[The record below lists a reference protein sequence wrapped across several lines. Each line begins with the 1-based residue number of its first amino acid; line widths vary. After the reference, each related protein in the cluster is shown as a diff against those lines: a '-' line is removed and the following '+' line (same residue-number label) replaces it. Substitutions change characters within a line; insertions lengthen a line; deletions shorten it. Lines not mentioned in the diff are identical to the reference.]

1 MPFLCAGNSPQVRND
16 KIKEMSTSINS
27 ADTTTRSNAHTFFK
41 SSGDWRTL
49 IIATLVYIGWF
60 ASVFTHKQLPW
71 WATFALLTWFGAWHL
86 SLQHELVHGHPFR
99 NSKLNAAL
107 ASLSV
112 TMWVPFLSFKRDHIS
127 HHNTTLT
134 HPQLDTE
141 SYYAIPE
148 TWQNSGRLLR
158 AIYWANR
165 TLAFRLTVW
174 SVFSAVQYFI
184 ADAWRA
190 VRNVGNARAAWFLHI
205 PALVA
210 VIYIVTNL
218 ADMSMVEYL
227 IGGVFG
233 SHSLNMMRSFA
244 EHKTLDNESTRT
256 AMIDA
261 GWLMGMLMLNNNLH
275 IAHHDEPSA
284 PWYEVPAVAKR
295 TNAYERAANIDS
307 LYKGG
312 YGEII
317 RRFTFK
323 PYDQPVY
330 SKSV

>member
-1 MPFLCAGNSPQVRND
+1 VQEPRRNILKSP
-16 KIKEMSTSINS
+16 
-27 ADTTTRSNAHTFFK
+27 
-41 SSGDWRTL
+41 GDWRTL
-49 IIATLVYIGWF
+49 VIAVLVYGGWL
-60 ASVFTHKQLPW
+60 ATVFLHKQMPW

-107 ASLSV
+107 ASLSL

-134 HPQLDTE
+134 HPELDTE
-141 SYYAIPE
+141 SYYSMPE
-148 TWQNSGRLLR
+148 QWQHSGRFLR
-158 AIYWANR
+158 SIYWANR
-165 TLAFRLTVW
+165 TIAFRLTIW
-174 SVFSAVQYFI
+174 SVFSTVQYFF

-190 VRNVGNARAAWFLHI
+190 IRNVDNARSAWVLHI
-205 PALVA
+205 PGLIA
-210 VIYIVTNL
+210 VTYIVNNL
-218 ADMSMVEYL
+218 AGMSVIEYL
-227 IGGVFG
+227 IGGVFA

-244 EHKTLDNESTRT
+244 EHKTLGDESTRT

-261 GWLMGMLMLNNNLH
+261 GRVMSLLMLNNNLH

-284 PWYEVPAVAKR
+284 PWYKVPEVAER
-295 TNAYERAANIDS
+295 LNAFERAQKIDA

-312 YGEII
+312 YGELL

>member
-1 MPFLCAGNSPQVRND
+1 MQEPRRNILKSP
-16 KIKEMSTSINS
+16 
-27 ADTTTRSNAHTFFK
+27 
-41 SSGDWRTL
+41 GDWRTL
-49 IIATLVYIGWF
+49 VIAVLVYGGWL
-60 ASVFTHKQLPW
+60 ATVFLHKQMPW

-107 ASLSV
+107 ASLSL

-127 HHNTTLT
+127 HHNSTLT
-134 HPQLDTE
+134 HPKLDTE
-141 SYYAIPE
+141 SYYSMPE
-148 TWQNSGRLLR
+148 QWQHSGRFLR
-158 AIYWANR
+158 SIYWANR
-165 TLAFRLTVW
+165 TIAFRLTIW
-174 SVFSAVQYFI
+174 SVFSTVQYFF

-190 VRNVGNARAAWFLHI
+190 IRNVDNARSAWALHI
-205 PALVA
+205 PGLIA
-210 VIYIVTNL
+210 VTYIVNNL
-218 ADMSMVEYL
+218 AGMSMIEYL
-227 IGGVFG
+227 IGGVFA

-244 EHKTLDNESTRT
+244 EHKTLGDESTRT

-261 GWLMGMLMLNNNLH
+261 GRVMSLLMLNNNLH

-284 PWYEVPAVAKR
+284 PWYKVPEVAER
-295 TNAYERAANIDS
+295 SNAFERAEKIDA

-312 YGEII
+312 YGELL

>member
-1 MPFLCAGNSPQVRND
+1 M
-16 KIKEMSTSINS
+16 
-27 ADTTTRSNAHTFFK
+27 
-41 SSGDWRTL
+41 
-49 IIATLVYIGWF
+49 
-60 ASVFTHKQLPW
+60 PW

-107 ASLSV
+107 ASLSL

-134 HPQLDTE
+134 HPKLDTE
-141 SYYAIPE
+141 SYYSMPE
-148 TWQNSGRLLR
+148 QWQHSGRFLR
-158 AIYWANR
+158 SIYWANR
-165 TLAFRLTVW
+165 TIAFRLTVW
-174 SVFSAVQYFI
+174 SVFSTVQYFF

-190 VRNVGNARAAWFLHI
+190 IRNVDNARSAWVLHI
-205 PALVA
+205 PGLIA
-210 VIYIVTNL
+210 VTYIVNNL
-218 ADMSMVEYL
+218 AGMSVIEYL
-227 IGGVFG
+227 IGGVFA

-244 EHKTLDNESTRT
+244 EHKTLGDESTRT

-261 GWLMGMLMLNNNLH
+261 GRVMSLLMLNNNLH

-284 PWYEVPAVAKR
+284 PWYKVPEVAER
-295 TNAYERAANIDS
+295 LNAFERAQKIDA

-312 YGEII
+312 YGELL

>member
-1 MPFLCAGNSPQVRND
+1 M
-16 KIKEMSTSINS
+16 
-27 ADTTTRSNAHTFFK
+27 
-41 SSGDWRTL
+41 
-49 IIATLVYIGWF
+49 
-60 ASVFTHKQLPW
+60 PW

-107 ASLSV
+107 ASLSL

-134 HPQLDTE
+134 HPELDTE
-141 SYYAIPE
+141 SYYSMPE
-148 TWQNSGRLLR
+148 RWQHSGRFLR
-158 AIYWANR
+158 SIYWANR
-165 TLAFRLTVW
+165 TIAFRLTIW
-174 SVFSAVQYFI
+174 SVFSTVQYFF

-190 VRNVGNARAAWFLHI
+190 IRNVNNARSAWALHI
-205 PALVA
+205 PALIA
-210 VIYIVTNL
+210 VTYIVNNL
-218 ADMSMVEYL
+218 AGMSMIEYL
-227 IGGVFG
+227 IGGVFA

-244 EHKTLDNESTRT
+244 EHKTLGDESTRT

-261 GWLMGMLMLNNNLH
+261 GRVMSLLMLNNNLH

-284 PWYEVPAVAKR
+284 PWYQVPEVAER
-295 TNAYERAANIDS
+295 LNAFERAQKIDA

-312 YGEII
+312 YGELL

>member
-1 MPFLCAGNSPQVRND
+1 VQEPRR
-16 KIKEMSTSINS
+16 KI
-27 ADTTTRSNAHTFFK
+27 FK
-41 SSGDWRTL
+41 SPGDWRTL
-49 IIATLVYIGWF
+49 VIAVLVYGGWL
-60 ASVFTHKQLPW
+60 ATVFLHKQMPW

-107 ASLSV
+107 ASLSL

-134 HPQLDTE
+134 HPELDTE
-141 SYYAIPE
+141 SYYSMPE
-148 TWQNSGRLLR
+148 QWQHSGRFLR
-158 AIYWANR
+158 SIYWANR
-165 TLAFRLTVW
+165 TIAFRLTIW
-174 SVFSAVQYFI
+174 SVFSTVQYFF

-190 VRNVGNARAAWFLHI
+190 IRNVDNARSAWALHI
-205 PALVA
+205 PGLIA
-210 VIYIVTNL
+210 VTYIVNNL
-218 ADMSMVEYL
+218 AGMSVIEYL
-227 IGGVFG
+227 IGGVFA

-244 EHKTLDNESTRT
+244 EHKTLGDESTRT

-261 GWLMGMLMLNNNLH
+261 GRVMSLLMLNNNLH

-284 PWYEVPAVAKR
+284 PWYKVPEVAER
-295 TNAYERAANIDS
+295 LNAFERAQKIDA

-312 YGEII
+312 YGELL

>member
-1 MPFLCAGNSPQVRND
+1 VQEPRR
-16 KIKEMSTSINS
+16 KI
-27 ADTTTRSNAHTFFK
+27 FK
-41 SSGDWRTL
+41 SPGDWRTL
-49 IIATLVYIGWF
+49 VIAVLVYGGWL
-60 ASVFTHKQLPW
+60 ATVFLHKQMPW

-107 ASLSV
+107 ASLSL

-134 HPQLDTE
+134 HPELDTE
-141 SYYAIPE
+141 SYYSMPE
-148 TWQNSGRLLR
+148 RWQHSGRFLR
-158 AIYWANR
+158 SIYWANR
-165 TLAFRLTVW
+165 TIAFRLTIW
-174 SVFSAVQYFI
+174 SVFSTVQYFF

-190 VRNVGNARAAWFLHI
+190 IRNVDNARSAWALHI
-205 PALVA
+205 PALIA
-210 VIYIVTNL
+210 VTYIVNNL
-218 ADMSMVEYL
+218 AGMSMIEYL
-227 IGGVFG
+227 IGGVFA

-244 EHKTLDNESTRT
+244 EHKTLGDESTRT

-261 GWLMGMLMLNNNLH
+261 GRVMSLLMLNNNLH

-284 PWYEVPAVAKR
+284 PWYKVPEVAER
-295 TNAYERAANIDS
+295 LNAFERAQKIDA

-312 YGEII
+312 YGELL

>member
-1 MPFLCAGNSPQVRND
+1 MQEPRRNILKSP
-16 KIKEMSTSINS
+16 
-27 ADTTTRSNAHTFFK
+27 
-41 SSGDWRTL
+41 GDWRTL
-49 IIATLVYIGWF
+49 VIAVLVYGGWL
-60 ASVFTHKQLPW
+60 ATVFLHKQMPW

-107 ASLSV
+107 ASLSL

-134 HPQLDTE
+134 HPELDTE
-141 SYYAIPE
+141 SYYSMPE
-148 TWQNSGRLLR
+148 RWQHSGRFLR
-158 AIYWANR
+158 SIYWANR
-165 TLAFRLTVW
+165 TIAFRLTIW
-174 SVFSAVQYFI
+174 SVFSTVQYFF

-190 VRNVGNARAAWFLHI
+190 IRNVDNARSAWALHI
-205 PALVA
+205 PGLIA
-210 VIYIVTNL
+210 VTYIVNNL
-218 ADMSMVEYL
+218 AGMSMIEYL
-227 IGGVFG
+227 IGGVFA

-244 EHKTLDNESTRT
+244 EHKTLGDESTRT
-256 AMIDA
+256 AIIDA
-261 GWLMGMLMLNNNLH
+261 GRVMSLLMLNNNLH

-284 PWYEVPAVAKR
+284 PWYKVPEVAER
-295 TNAYERAANIDS
+295 LNAFERAQKIDA

-312 YGEII
+312 YGELL

>member
-1 MPFLCAGNSPQVRND
+1 M
-16 KIKEMSTSINS
+16 
-27 ADTTTRSNAHTFFK
+27 
-41 SSGDWRTL
+41 
-49 IIATLVYIGWF
+49 
-60 ASVFTHKQLPW
+60 PW

-107 ASLSV
+107 ASLSL

-134 HPQLDTE
+134 HPELDTE
-141 SYYAIPE
+141 SYYSMPE
-148 TWQNSGRLLR
+148 RWQHSGRFLR
-158 AIYWANR
+158 SIYWANR
-165 TLAFRLTVW
+165 TIAFRLTIW
-174 SVFSAVQYFI
+174 SVFSTVQYFF

-190 VRNVGNARAAWFLHI
+190 IRNVDNARSAWALHI
-205 PALVA
+205 PALIA
-210 VIYIVTNL
+210 VTYIVNNL
-218 ADMSMVEYL
+218 AGMSMIEYL
-227 IGGVFG
+227 IGGVFA

-244 EHKTLDNESTRT
+244 EHKTLGDESTRT
-256 AMIDA
+256 AIIDA
-261 GWLMGMLMLNNNLH
+261 GRVMSLLMLNNNLH

-284 PWYEVPAVAKR
+284 PWYKVPEVAER
-295 TNAYERAANIDS
+295 LNAFERAQKIDA

-312 YGEII
+312 YGELL

>member
-1 MPFLCAGNSPQVRND
+1 MQEPRRNILKSP
-16 KIKEMSTSINS
+16 
-27 ADTTTRSNAHTFFK
+27 
-41 SSGDWRTL
+41 GDWRTL
-49 IIATLVYIGWF
+49 VIAVLVYGGWL
-60 ASVFTHKQLPW
+60 ATVFLHKQMPW

-107 ASLSV
+107 ASLSL

-134 HPQLDTE
+134 HPELDTE
-141 SYYAIPE
+141 SYYSMPE
-148 TWQNSGRLLR
+148 RWQHSGRFLR
-158 AIYWANR
+158 SIYWANR
-165 TLAFRLTVW
+165 TIAFRLTIW
-174 SVFSAVQYFI
+174 SVFSTVQYFF

-190 VRNVGNARAAWFLHI
+190 IRNVDNARSAWALHI
-205 PALVA
+205 PGLIA
-210 VIYIVTNL
+210 VTYIVNNL
-218 ADMSMVEYL
+218 AGMSMIEYL
-227 IGGVFG
+227 IGGVFA

-244 EHKTLDNESTRT
+244 EHKTIGDESTRT
-256 AMIDA
+256 AIIDA
-261 GWLMGMLMLNNNLH
+261 GRVMSLLMLNNNLH

-284 PWYEVPAVAKR
+284 PWYKVPEVAER
-295 TNAYERAANIDS
+295 LNAFERAQKIDA

-312 YGEII
+312 YGELL

>member
-1 MPFLCAGNSPQVRND
+1 MPFLCAGNSPQVRCD

-148 TWQNSGRLLR
+148 KWQNSGRLLR

-210 VIYIVTNL
+210 VIYIVTN
-218 ADMSMVEYL
+218 
-227 IGGVFG
+227 
-233 SHSLNMMRSFA
+233 
-244 EHKTLDNESTRT
+244 
-256 AMIDA
+256 
-261 GWLMGMLMLNNNLH
+261 
-275 IAHHDEPSA
+275 
-284 PWYEVPAVAKR
+284 
-295 TNAYERAANIDS
+295 IDS

>member
-1 MPFLCAGNSPQVRND
+1 MQEPRRNILKSP
-16 KIKEMSTSINS
+16 
-27 ADTTTRSNAHTFFK
+27 
-41 SSGDWRTL
+41 GDWRTL
-49 IIATLVYIGWF
+49 VIAVLVYGGWL
-60 ASVFTHKQLPW
+60 ATVFLHKQMPW

-107 ASLSV
+107 ASLSL

-134 HPQLDTE
+134 HPELDTE
-141 SYYAIPE
+141 SYYSMPE
-148 TWQNSGRLLR
+148 RWQHSGRFLR
-158 AIYWANR
+158 SIYWANR
-165 TLAFRLTVW
+165 TIAFRLTVW
-174 SVFSAVQYFI
+174 SVFSTVQYFF

-190 VRNVGNARAAWFLHI
+190 IRNVDNARSAWALHI
-205 PALVA
+205 PGLIA
-210 VIYIVTNL
+210 VTYIVNNL
-218 ADMSMVEYL
+218 AGMSMIEYL
-227 IGGVFG
+227 IGGVFA

-244 EHKTLDNESTRT
+244 EHKTIGDESTRT
-256 AMIDA
+256 AIIDA
-261 GWLMGMLMLNNNLH
+261 GRVMSLLMLNNNLH

-284 PWYEVPAVAKR
+284 PWYKVPEVAER
-295 TNAYERAANIDS
+295 LNAFERAQKIDA

-312 YGEII
+312 YGELL

>member
-1 MPFLCAGNSPQVRND
+1 VQEPRR
-16 KIKEMSTSINS
+16 KI
-27 ADTTTRSNAHTFFK
+27 FK
-41 SSGDWRTL
+41 SPGDWRTL
-49 IIATLVYIGWF
+49 VIAVLVYGGWL
-60 ASVFTHKQLPW
+60 ATVFLHKQMPW

-107 ASLSV
+107 ASLSL

-134 HPQLDTE
+134 PPELDTE
-141 SYYAIPE
+141 SYYSMPE
-148 TWQNSGRLLR
+148 RWQHSGRFLR
-158 AIYWANR
+158 SIYWANR
-165 TLAFRLTVW
+165 TIAFRLTIW
-174 SVFSAVQYFI
+174 SVFSTVQYFF

-190 VRNVGNARAAWFLHI
+190 IRNVDNARSAWVLHI
-205 PALVA
+205 PALIA
-210 VIYIVTNL
+210 VTCIVNNL
-218 ADMSMVEYL
+218 AGMSMIEYL
-227 IGGVFG
+227 IGGVFA

-244 EHKTLDNESTRT
+244 EHKTLGDESTRT

-261 GWLMGMLMLNNNLH
+261 GRVMSLLMLNNNLH

-284 PWYEVPAVAKR
+284 PWYKVPEVAER
-295 TNAYERAANIDS
+295 LNAFERAQKIDA

-312 YGEII
+312 YGELL

>member
-1 MPFLCAGNSPQVRND
+1 VQEPRRNILKSP
-16 KIKEMSTSINS
+16 
-27 ADTTTRSNAHTFFK
+27 
-41 SSGDWRTL
+41 GDWRTL
-49 IIATLVYIGWF
+49 VIAVLVYGGWL
-60 ASVFTHKQLPW
+60 ATVFLHKQMPW

-107 ASLSV
+107 ASLSP

-127 HHNTTLT
+127 HHNSTLT
-134 HPQLDTE
+134 HPKLDTE
-141 SYYAIPE
+141 SYYSMPE
-148 TWQNSGRLLR
+148 QWQHSGRFLR
-158 AIYWANR
+158 SIYWANR
-165 TLAFRLTVW
+165 TIAFRLTIW
-174 SVFSAVQYFI
+174 SVFSTVQYFF

-190 VRNVGNARAAWFLHI
+190 IRNVDNARSAWVLHI
-205 PALVA
+205 PALIA
-210 VIYIVTNL
+210 VTYIVNNL
-218 ADMSMVEYL
+218 AGMSMIEYL
-227 IGGVFG
+227 IGGVFA

-244 EHKTLDNESTRT
+244 EHKTLGDESTRT

-261 GWLMGMLMLNNNLH
+261 GRVMSLLMLNNNLH

-284 PWYEVPAVAKR
+284 PWYKVPEVAER
-295 TNAYERAANIDS
+295 LNAFERAQKIDA

-312 YGEII
+312 YGELL

>member
-1 MPFLCAGNSPQVRND
+1 VQEPRR
-16 KIKEMSTSINS
+16 KI
-27 ADTTTRSNAHTFFK
+27 FK
-41 SSGDWRTL
+41 SPGDWRTL
-49 IIATLVYIGWF
+49 VIAVLVYGGWL
-60 ASVFTHKQLPW
+60 ATVFLHKQMPW

-107 ASLSV
+107 ASLSL

-134 HPQLDTE
+134 HPELDTE
-141 SYYAIPE
+141 SYYSMPE
-148 TWQNSGRLLR
+148 RWQHSGRFLR
-158 AIYWANR
+158 SIYWANR
-165 TLAFRLTVW
+165 TIAFRLTIW
-174 SVFSAVQYFI
+174 SVFSTVQYFF

-190 VRNVGNARAAWFLHI
+190 IRNVDNARSAWALHI
-205 PALVA
+205 PGLIA
-210 VIYIVTNL
+210 VTYIVNNL
-218 ADMSMVEYL
+218 AGMSMIEYL
-227 IGGVFG
+227 IGGVFA

-244 EHKTLDNESTRT
+244 EHKTLGDESTRT

-261 GWLMGMLMLNNNLH
+261 GRVMSLLMLNNNLH

-284 PWYEVPAVAKR
+284 PWYQVPEVAER
-295 TNAYERAANIDS
+295 LNAFERAQKIDA

-312 YGEII
+312 YGELL